1 MVLTL
6 AGDLQDLQRTLL
18 PEISEKSSSSERR
31 AEFCSIPLILLLGL
45 GSHASKN
52 ALAPVEPALRAL
64 GLSPLGY
71 AFIAA
76 APVLG
81 AIVMP
86 IIWGSWFA
94 RYERWV
100 LVIVPSGIFMGQLCL
115 SAGLLLRVYDS
126 SVALVGPILALG
138 FTLFSL
144 SRAGM
149 GVAQHSALAQALPVG
164 ITTGFVAVTASTH
177 ATKAA
182 CQWIVPRILDTEG
195 LTGVQLALL
204 VPSLLSVSAGLSL
217 ANQRKPASAEL
228 ARETIETIGVR
239 HPSHPLLPT
248 SSSYWNMGSRSPT
261 GKIDDG
267 QCAVWCIGL
276 WRAIVVGVIHSME
289 SVMNAFLVEG
299 GMSVDAAGSFMAL
312 LQGFAFAI
320 LFVVG
325 PIADC
330 IGRRMLLVV
339 AGMLALLSS
348 LILAC
353 GFIPLQSTAGSIAM
367 LGLSLAGS
375 MAPVLSLALV
385 AANTR
390 SPGRDFGMLD
400 SLFSFAQCAATLCIG
415 ELRESG
421 DFHDV
426 LCCTTVSFGI
436 ASIISIIV
444 AQVAKG

>member
-1 MVLTL
+1 MVLTA
-6 AGDLQDLQRTLL
+6 AGDIQDLQWTLL
-18 PEISEKSSSSERR
+18 PQIPEKSNSSERR
-31 AEFCSIPLILLLGL
+31 ADFWCIPSILLLGL

-64 GLSPLGY
+64 GLSPIGY
-71 AFIAA
+71 AFITA

-81 AIVMP
+81 AVVMP
-86 IIWGSWFA
+86 TIWGSWFA

-100 LVIVPSGIFMGQLCL
+100 LVIVPSGVFLGQLCL
-115 SAGLLLRVYDS
+115 SAGLLLCAYNS
-126 SVALVGPILALG
+126 QAAFFGPLLALG
-138 FTLFSL
+138 FILFSL
-144 SRAGM
+144 SHAGI
-149 GVAQHSALAQALPVG
+149 GVVQHSALAQALPVG

-182 CQWIVPRILDTEG
+182 CQWIVPRIVDTEG

-204 VPSLLSVSAGLSL
+204 IPSLLSAGVSL
-217 ANQRKPASAEL
+217 AMVRKPASADA
-228 ARETIETIGVR
+228 ARETSETIGVH
-239 HPSHPLLPT
+239 HPFNPLLPV
-248 SSSYWNMGSRSPT
+248 SSSYWNI

-325 PIADC
+325 PMADC

-415 ELRESG
+415 ALRESG

-426 LCCTTVSFGI
+426 LCCTTVCFAI
-436 ASIISIIV
+436 AAIISIAV